1 MIMGLIYI
9 IKMLF
14 IGGIMEFKIVV
25 KALILDKNALLLVK
39 RSKDDEYN
47 PNELTVPGGFL
58 DFGEKL
64 NVAVKREVKEET
76 NLEVE
81 VQKINTAWSFIG
93 KEKDVQIIG
102 ISFLCKL
109 LTKEIKLNEELLSY
123 KWININNYKDLNLP
137 KWLIKEIEQI
147 KVI

>member
-1 MIMGLIYI
+1 
-9 IKMLF
+9 
-14 IGGIMEFKIVV
+14 MEFKIVV